1 MSMTIVVAQE
11 TIIAALM
18 AVAEEIQRK
27 RGKGVE
33 EEIQKIPEGEE
44 SYRGE
49 TKKGSRG
56 A

>member
-1 MSMTIVVAQE
+1 LQKRYKE
-11 TIIAALM
+11 K
-18 AVAEEIQRK
+18 EEKEWRK
-27 RGKGVE
+27 R
-33 EEIQKIPEGEE
+33 PEGEE